1 MKNIITI
8 VFCIIILRGINGQ
21 STMLS
26 LSEARNTAIKNSL
39 NVKAIEKKLD
49 RDNKAFKSSISID
62 NPVVRYESPTGTFYT
77 VGVEQTL
84 SLPIVYKNQKN
95 LSKAQL
101 ALTQHDVIIAKEEVK
116 YLASTLYLNA
126 QTAAA
131 LTTVAKA
138 KSEVVNSIYN
148 NSIRLYEAGDIDF
161 LQVQKTK
168 IEKNDAEMGLLNATI
183 DRNAAHIDL
192 AAYLREKEETMNL
205 DSLHLYDELLLEQK
219 NGASIFAVRN
229 SLSEDIAKQE
239 IKISKSSYL
248 PAITLGYMN
257 QGEKDSQLKYRFNLG
272 TSIPIWIKQN
282 KAKGAT
288 ALANYEAVRAEN
300 EVQNQEREIRI
311 LSLENKIK
319 TSRQKIDFIK
329 NNGINNLKELEV
341 ISKRMYDVG
350 QVSLLNYLNDVIRS
364 FDMQKSAIEAIK
376 EYNSAIIEY
385 EYLNAK

>member
-1 MKNIITI
+1 
-8 VFCIIILRGINGQ
+8 
-21 STMLS
+21 
-26 LSEARNTAIKNSL
+26 
-39 NVKAIEKKLD
+39 
-49 RDNKAFKSSISID
+49 
-62 NPVVRYESPTGTFYT
+62 
-77 VGVEQTL
+77 
-84 SLPIVYKNQKN
+84 
-95 LSKAQL
+95 
-101 ALTQHDVIIAKEEVK
+101 
-116 YLASTLYLNA
+116 
-126 QTAAA
+126 
-131 LTTVAKA
+131 
-138 KSEVVNSIYN
+138 
-148 NSIRLYEAGDIDF
+148 
-161 LQVQKTK
+161 
-168 IEKNDAEMGLLNATI
+168 
-183 DRNAAHIDL
+183 
-192 AAYLREKEETMNL
+192 MNL

-219 NGASIFAVRN
+219 NGVSIFAVRN
-229 SLSEDIAKQE
+229 SLSEDIAQQE